1 MTSLPDKLVLFDGVC
16 GLCDKTVQFALDH
29 DPKGVLRF
37 ATLQGD
43 TAKDLIAR
51 HPELEGVDSVVFVEQ
66 VDGKERVHVRSKAV
80 FRMASF
86 LEGGGVKAL
95 SIFSILP
102 GFLADAGYNLVAS
115 LRYKIFGKLDQCRIP
130 QPSER
135 ARFLP

>member
-1 MTSLPDKLVLFDGVC
+1 MTALPDKLVLFDGVC

-37 ATLQGD
+37 ATLQGE
-43 TAKDLIAR
+43 TGAGVIAR
-51 HPELEGVDSVVFVEQ
+51 HPELAGVDSVIFVEQ
-66 VDGKERVHVRSKAV
+66 LGEAERVHVRSKAV

-115 LRYKIFGKLDQCRIP
+115 MRYRIFGKLDQCRIP

>member
-1 MTSLPDKLVLFDGVC
+1 MPDKLVLFDGVC

-37 ATLQGD
+37 ATLQGE
-43 TAKDLIAR
+43 TAKGVIER
-51 HPELEGVDSVVFVEQ
+51 HPELAGVDSVVFVEQ
-66 VDGKERVHVRSKAV
+66 SGGEERVHVRSKAV

-86 LEGGGVKAL
+86 LEGGGVRAL

-115 LRYKIFGKLDQCRIP
+115 LRYKIFGQLEQCRIP